1 MSPAASPFLA
11 IGAAVLFISLGSLF
25 VRLAEAPPL
34 TVAFWRV
41 ALASL
46 LLAPWAAPAA
56 LRSVPALSPRLR
68 AALVASGLALA
79 LHFATW
85 IASLSHTTVAAS
97 VLLVNTAPIFSV
109 AFAALWLHERT
120 GARELA
126 ALGLA
131 TAGAALV
138 AFDDAGGGAHSLFG
152 DGLALAGAATLSLYH
167 VVGRGL
173 RDALPLRAYVFAVWA
188 TAAAGLLV
196 LALAFGQPLVGLAP
210 RTWLALVALAV
221 FPTLLGHGLVN
232 RALRGLP
239 APTVGLFMLGEP
251 VGAGLLAWAFLGETP
266 GALTLAGGA
275 VILAALVVL
284 TRRGE

>member
-1 MSPAASPFLA
+1 MNPAGSPYLA
-11 IGAAVLFISLGSLF
+11 IGAAVVFISLGSLF

-34 TVAFWRV
+34 TIAFWRV
-41 ALASL
+41 CLASL
-46 LLAPWAAPAA
+46 LLAPWAAPEAA
-56 LRSVPALSPRLR
+56 RAVPALTPRLR
-68 AALVASGLALA
+68 GALVLSGLALA

-109 AFAALWLHERT
+109 VFAALWLKERT
-120 GARELA
+120 HGRELA
-126 ALGLA
+126 ALALA
-131 TAGAALV
+131 TAGAGIV
-138 AFDDAGGGAHSLFG
+138 AMDDAGGGSHSLWG

-173 RDALPLRAYVFAVWA
+173 REALPLRAYVFGVWS

-196 LALAFGQPLVGLAP
+196 LALAFGQPLVDLAP

-251 VGAGLLAWAFLGETP
+251 VGATLLAWLFLAESP
-266 GALTLAGGA
+266 GALTLCGGA
-275 VILAALVVL
+275 VILAALIVL
-284 TRRGE
+284 TRRSG